1 MFHRPAKRGC
11 KKEAIVRLLA
21 DGYDVGHVAQV
32 CRSTRDYVARLAGE
46 LCVGAPCPPRRCPRC
61 GGTVVTDPCTTCV
74 LLRRIAAARHAL
86 PRSA

>member
-1 MFHRPAKRGC
+1 MHTKPAKPGS
-11 KKEAIVRLLA
+11 KKEIVLQMLA
-21 DGYDVGHVAQV
+21 EGYDVADVSQA
-32 CRSTRDYVARLAGE
+32 CSTSRDYVARLAGE